1 MKKLSLLLILCLA
14 LLLCACGKTEFVA
27 YEDAA
32 DPLVYERSSPF
43 EELDTLAFDG
53 SAVTAE
59 TLAEN
64 KLNVINAWATWCGYC
79 IEEMPAL
86 EELAA
91 LYAPEGVGV
100 YGLLVESN
108 AQTGAIMPGLSDAER
123 AVAEAILAETGA
135 TYPQMLVSE
144 DMLPYLAGLYSFP
157 TTYFVDSEGRL
168 VGEPLLGARN
178 LDAWKAAVQQRLEML
193 ENE

>member
-1 MKKLSLLLILCLA
+1 MKKLPLLLALCLA
-14 LLLCACGKTEFVA
+14 LFLCSCGKTEFVA
-27 YEDAA
+27 YEDAS
-32 DPLVYERSSPF
+32 DPLVYERTSPF

-64 KLNVINAWATWCGYC
+64 KLNLINIWATWCVYC

-86 EELAA
+86 EELSA

-108 AQTGAIMPGLSDAER
+108 AQTGAIQPGLSEAER
-123 AVAEAILAETGA
+123 AAAQEVLDLTG
-135 TYPQMLVSE
+135 TSYPHLLVSE
-144 DMLPYLAGLYSFP
+144 DMLPYLSGLYSFP
-157 TTYFVDSEGRL
+157 TTYFVDAEGRL
-168 VGEPLLGARN
+168 VGEPILGARN
-178 LDAWKAAVQQRLEML
+178 LDAWKAVVQERLEML